1 MPKQKKKNTATPNS
15 VTTVHVVP
23 RNPFSDHPLMRKGG
37 VHQKTKSAERSQTRR
52 ETKRLA
58 RDWSSNSHHQDSI

>member
-1 MPKQKKKNTATPNS
+1 MPKRKQKNTDTLNS

-23 RNPFSDHPLMRKGG
+23 RNPFSSHPLMRKGG
-37 VHQKTKSAERSQTRR
+37 VHHKTKSAERSQTRR

-58 RDWSSNSHHQDSI
+58 RDWSSIGLH